1 MLSAQLKAT
10 VQMTYRGVEIPPRFS
25 GGRGEHVR
33 RANKD
38 AISGATAA
46 TFPQQQQE
54 DRDSLDTRVSTLK
67 ELHKFTQNNRFELCL
82 LCLCTAELKAGC
94 VCVCVCVWNRATGT
108 VEK

>member
-1 MLSAQLKAT
+1 M
-10 VQMTYRGVEIPPRFS
+10 
-25 GGRGEHVR
+25 R

-67 ELHKFTQNNRFELCL
+67 NSTNSPGIIDSNCVS
-82 LCLCTAELKAGC
+82 C
-94 VCVCVCVWNRATGT
+94 VCVQLSSKQDVCVSNRATGT
-108 VEK
+108 VEKLGKHGGKSSRERQGKG